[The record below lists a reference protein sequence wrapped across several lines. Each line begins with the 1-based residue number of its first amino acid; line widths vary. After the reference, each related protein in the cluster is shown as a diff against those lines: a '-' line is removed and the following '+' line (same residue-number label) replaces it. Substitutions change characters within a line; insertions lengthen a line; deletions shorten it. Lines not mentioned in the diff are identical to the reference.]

1 MNGRDEMAKALFDA
15 VGMIDEEYI
24 KEAADYKKN
33 KKRKALLRT
42 VSLIAASLVIVTAIF
57 IPALIGL
64 GSVMKRGGNAA
75 PALEGTVKTLK
86 SGEKLAYD
94 AAALIWQKKGQT
106 DYSYVDLSDKR
117 AEKMIE
123 YVTKTPVA
131 AKTETEVRVWIKLS
145 GGEYV
150 SPQLKQS
157 AGNTGLYLFD
167 FSPELELSST
177 ITGIINNYESEGG
190 K

>member
-1 MNGRDEMAKALFDA
+1 MNDRDKMADALFDA
-15 VGMIDEEYI
+15 VGLIDEEFI

-64 GSVMKRGGNAA
+64 GSVMKRGAA
-75 PALEGTVKTLK
+75 ESPQTVKTLK

-94 AAALIWQKKGQT
+94 AAALIWQREGQT
-106 DYSYVDLSDKR
+106 DYSYVDLSEAK

-123 YVTKTPVA
+123 YVAKTPVA
-131 AKTETEVRVWIKLS
+131 AKTETEIRVWIKLGS
-145 GGEYV
+145 GDYV

>member
-1 MNGRDEMAKALFDA
+1 MNGRDKMAQALFDA

-33 KKRKALLRT
+33 KKRKRLLRT
-42 VSLIAASLVIVTAIF
+42 VSLIAASLVVVTAIF
-57 IPALIGL
+57 IPLLIGL
-64 GSVMKRGGNAA
+64 GSVFDRGGNAS
-75 PALEGTVKTLK
+75 GSKMSVKTLK

-94 AAALIWQKKGQT
+94 AAALIWQREGQT
-106 DYSYVDLSDKR
+106 DYSYVDLSEAK

-123 YVTKTPVA
+123 YATKTPVA
-131 AKTETEVRVWIKLS
+131 AKTETEIRVWIKLGS
-145 GGEYV
+145 GEYV

-157 AGNTGLYLFD
+157 VGNTGLDLFD
-167 FSPELELSST
+167 FSPELELSDT
-177 ITGIINNYESEGG
+177 IADIINNSESGNP